1 MSDDPTRPPVPA
13 LPKME
18 PEAADRRSPIVESAL
33 SVAIVLAKAATLAF
47 AIDAFVNADSP
58 RLRGKA
64 IRTRAIGYAGALF
77 IVPVVWRLLPDRDR
91 YPRALDL
98 AVTVPLLLDAGGNAL
113 GLYKEAHIDDL
124 VHVANSAIVSGVA
137 GALFAPRVDERW
149 QAALAGAGVAIA
161 GESAWEVMEYGAM
174 RLGADG
180 MDLTYDDTMADIAEG
195 FLGAVIGALF
205 TLTQVPRRRV
215 ERNRRGWRGPLGL
228 RGDRSG

>member
-1 MSDDPTRPPVPA
+1 MSDESIRPAAPSPPTATDP
-13 LPKME
+13 
-18 PEAADRRSPIVESAL
+18 PERRSPVVESAL
-33 SVAIVLAKAATLAF
+33 AVAIVAAKAATLAF

-77 IVPVVWRLLPDRDR
+77 IVPIAWRLLPHRDR

-113 GLYKEAHIDDL
+113 GLYNEAHIDDL
-124 VHVANSAIVSGVA
+124 VHITNSAIVSGVA

-149 QAALAGAGVAIA
+149 QAALAGAGVSIA
-161 GESAWEVMEYGAM
+161 AETAWEVAEYGAY

-180 MDLTYDDTMADIAEG
+180 MDLTYDDTMADIVEG
-195 FLGAVIGALF
+195 FLGAAIGALF
-205 TLTQVPRRRV
+205 TLTRVPRQRV

-228 RGDRSG
+228 RDDRSG